1 MTAPELVEYLIRSGA
16 TIAID
21 GDELV
26 IDGTADVLTESVVT
40 EIRRLKPALMPLVK
54 VNWSDRLD
62 KLLANV
68 ADPDV
73 REHFVYLFNER
84 AAIISID
91 GNLPRS
97 EGERMAFAKVKA
109 ALKGVKP

>member
-1 MTAPELVEYLIRSGA
+1 
-16 TIAID
+16 
-21 GDELV
+21 
-26 IDGTADVLTESVVT
+26 
-40 EIRRLKPALMPLVK
+40 
-54 VNWSDRLD
+54 
-62 KLLANV
+62 
-68 ADPDV
+68 V

-109 ALKGVKP
+109 ALMGVKP